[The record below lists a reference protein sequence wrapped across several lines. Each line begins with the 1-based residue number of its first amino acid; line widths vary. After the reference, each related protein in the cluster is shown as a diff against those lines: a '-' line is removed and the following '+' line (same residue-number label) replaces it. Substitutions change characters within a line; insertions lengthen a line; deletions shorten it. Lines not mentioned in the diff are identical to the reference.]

1 MHIVLHA
8 GFHKTGTTSLQSALA
23 AHRTALSPQWVVQT
37 AALSRPL
44 GRVGKAALSAS
55 TDPAALD
62 ELRTA
67 LALWLAGLRPGP
79 GLLISC
85 EDIVGHMPGRHGVQD
100 YAAASHLLPE
110 VVRALHTRFPAAQ
123 IEVLLTTRAGPD
135 WLRSIHWQLSKHP
148 EMQLTARGFARRYAS
163 AANPG
168 PVVQALVPL
177 LAPARLH
184 VVPLETLAPRR
195 LGPVEAVYD
204 LACLPD
210 ALRAS
215 LPPVPRVDRSPP
227 LDLADTFVRLNRA
240 GLDPEELDRMK
251 HEMVTLA
258 RLLVA
263 EKPPLESGPP
273 MD

>member
-1 MHIVLHA
+1 MRIVLHA

-23 AHRTALSPQWVVQT
+23 AHRAALSPQWVVQT

-44 GRVGKAALSAS
+44 GRVGKAALAASA
-55 TDPAALD
+55 DPATLG

-67 LALWLAGLRPGP
+67 LALWVAGLRPGP
-79 GLLISC
+79 GRLISC
-85 EDIVGHMPGRHGVQD
+85 EDMVGHMPGRHGVQD
-100 YAAASHLLPE
+100 YAAACRLLPE
-110 VVRALHTRFPAAQ
+110 VVQALTTRLPGAVV
-123 IEVLLTTRAGPD
+123 EVLLTTRAGPD

-148 EMQLTARGFARRYAS
+148 EMQLSARGFARRYAG
-163 AANPG
+163 AADPG
-168 PVVQALVPL
+168 PVVQALGPL

-184 VVPLETLAPRR
+184 VVPLKVLAPRR

-204 LACLPD
+204 LAGLPD
-210 ALRAS
+210 ALRAR
-215 LPPVPRVDRSPP
+215 LPPVPRVDRSTP
-227 LDLADTFVRLNRA
+227 LDLADTFARLNRA

-258 RLLVA
+258 RLLVE
-263 EKPPLESGPP
+263 EKPPLSSGPS